1 MAWFRKKEKREVVTL
16 EDLILMANVDEDNIT
31 REMALNI
38 PTLEGCIE
46 LISNTIATLPIKL
59 FKEENGQVKEVF
71 NDNRVNLLNDDTKDT
86 LDGFQFKKAMVQDYL
101 LMGNAYAY
109 INKNKGKVVS
119 LHYVKESDVS
129 ININTDPIFKN
140 YDILV
145 NGETYKTYDFLKV
158 LKNTKDGATGEGI
171 IKRNK
176 KILAV
181 AYNLLDYENIL
192 AKTGGNKKG
201 FIKAASKL
209 TKEAIDE
216 LKEGWRKMYSNNSE
230 NCVVLNNGLDFK
242 EASSTPTEMQLN
254 ENKKANGIE
263 ICKILN
269 IPPSMIEGDGKA
281 NENEYEKFVKI
292 AILPILEAIIVALNR
307 DLLLEREK
315 GSFYFA
321 FDIKELI
328 KGDIEKRFKAYE
340 IGIKNKFLDINE
352 VRYEENRG
360 PIEAL
365 NDTIVLG
372 LNDVLYN
379 TKKGSVYT
387 PNTNKTTN
395 LNDDSTLKGGEE
407 DENRN

>member
-129 ININTDPIFKN
+129 ININIDPIFKK

-145 NGETYKTYDFLKV
+145 NGETYKTYEFLKV

-360 PIEAL
+360 PIKAL

>member
-1 MAWFRKKEKREVVTL
+1 
-16 EDLILMANVDEDNIT
+16 
-31 REMALNI
+31 
-38 PTLEGCIE
+38 
-46 LISNTIATLPIKL
+46 
-59 FKEENGQVKEVF
+59 
-71 NDNRVNLLNDDTKDT
+71 
-86 LDGFQFKKAMVQDYL
+86 
-101 LMGNAYAY
+101 
-109 INKNKGKVVS
+109 
-119 LHYVKESDVS
+119 
-129 ININTDPIFKN
+129 
-140 YDILV
+140 
-145 NGETYKTYDFLKV
+145 
-158 LKNTKDGATGEGI
+158 
-171 IKRNK
+171 
-176 KILAV
+176 
-181 AYNLLDYENIL
+181 
-192 AKTGGNKKG
+192 
-201 FIKAASKL
+201 
-209 TKEAIDE
+209 
-216 LKEGWRKMYSNNSE
+216 MYSNNSE

-307 DLLLEREK
+307 DLLLEKEK

-360 PIEAL
+360 PIKAL

-395 LNDDSTLKGGEE
+395 LNDDSTLKGGED

>member
-129 ININTDPIFKN
+129 ININIDPIFKK

-145 NGETYKTYDFLKV
+145 NGETYKTYEFLKV

-176 KILAV
+176 KIIAV

-360 PIEAL
+360 PIKAL

>member
-129 ININTDPIFKN
+129 ININTDPIFKK

-352 VRYEENRG
+352 VRYEENRE